1 LVAISDGGK
10 MNFNEVMTTL
20 ENAGTAQNRKVYTRH
35 GAHPPMFGVSFA
47 ILRNLAKKNMNDQKL
62 AVELWE
68 TGNYDACLLA
78 CQVADPAQLDDSLAE
93 AWVRKINNYV
103 ISGEFSQLVA
113 KSPLARKKAEKWVK
127 SPEEYVS
134 RTGWLI
140 LSWLADHSDLS
151 DGYFEPYLST
161 IENDIHKSPNR
172 TRDAMNT
179 ALINIGLRPGLTK
192 QCLSISKRIG
202 KVNVDHGE
210 TGCKTPDAGEYIK
223 RTLDYRAKKKSKSKK

>member
-1 LVAISDGGK
+1 
-10 MNFNEVMTTL
+10 
-20 ENAGTAQNRKVYTRH
+20 
-35 GAHPPMFGVSFA
+35 MFGVSFA
-47 ILRNLAKKNMNDQKL
+47 ILRDLAKKNKNNHEL

-78 CQVADPAQLDDSLAE
+78 CQVADPAKLDDSLAE
-93 AWVRKINNYV
+93 AWVKKVYNYV

-113 KSPLARKKAEKWVK
+113 KSPLAQKKAEKWVE
-127 SPEEYVS
+127 SPEEYIS

-140 LSWLADHSDLS
+140 LSWLADHSSLPD
-151 DGYFEPYLST
+151 DYFEPYLGK
-161 IENDIHKSPNR
+161 IENEIHKNPNR

-179 ALINIGLRPGLTK
+179 TLITIGLRPALTK

-202 KVNVDHGE
+202 KVDVDHGE
-210 TGCKTPDAGEYIK
+210 TGCKTPDAGDYIQ

>member
-1 LVAISDGGK
+1 
-10 MNFNEVMTTL
+10 
-20 ENAGTAQNRKVYTRH
+20 
-35 GAHPPMFGVSFA
+35 VSFA
-47 ILRNLAKKNMNDQKL
+47 VLRNLAKKNKNDQKL

-93 AWVRKINNYV
+93 AWVNRVYNYV
-103 ISGEFSQLVA
+103 ISGEFSQMVA
-113 KSPLARKKAEKWVK
+113 KSSLAQKKAEEWVK

-140 LSWLADHSDLS
+140 LSWLADHSVLP
-151 DGYFEPYLST
+151 DGYFEPYLNT
-161 IENDIHKSPNR
+161 IENDIHERPNR

-192 QCLSISKRIG
+192 KCLSISKRIG
-202 KVNVDHGE
+202 KVDVDHGE
-210 TGCKTPDAGEYIK
+210 TGCKTPEAGDYIQ
-223 RTLDYRAKKKSKSKK
+223 RTLEYRAKKKSKSKK